1 MRTTL
6 DVADDVLAAVKERAR
21 LENSTAGEV
30 LSRLARQAL
39 TGRGTPPSDRSAAGF
54 RTIPKQGHL
63 VTNDHVNAIR
73 DVEGI

>member
-6 DVADDVLAAVKERAR
+6 DVADDVLAAVKEQAR
-21 LENSTAGEV
+21 LENSSAGEV

-39 TGRGTPPSDRSAAGF
+39 TGRIASLERSVAGF
-54 RTIPKQGHL
+54 RTIPKQGHV

-73 DVEGI
+73 DIEGI

>member
-6 DVADDVLAAVKERAR
+6 DVADDVLAAVKEQAR

-39 TGRGTPPSDRSAAGF
+39 TARHAPSDRSIAGF
-54 RTIPKQGHL
+54 RTIPKQGHV
-63 VTNDHVNAIR
+63 VTNDHVNTIR
-73 DVEGI
+73 DIEGI